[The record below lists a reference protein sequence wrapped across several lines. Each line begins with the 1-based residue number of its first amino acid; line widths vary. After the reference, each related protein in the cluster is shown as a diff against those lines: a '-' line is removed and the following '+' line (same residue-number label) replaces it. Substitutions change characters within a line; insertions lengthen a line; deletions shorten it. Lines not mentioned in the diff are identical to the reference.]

1 MCFNVCYFACFHRFG
16 DIDIDTGVSI
26 GTDVN
31 KYIDIPLRLENCPIC
46 AGKICMFCWLNP
58 TKSISCQSRSH
69 IIKPITHRI
78 SMYWMVNPQNSYF
91 VLLFYHQ
98 ASCCC
103 HMFSPFIRDGGWY
116 LHDGNPPFFPGKE
129 VLYQQIS
136 KPNLAEK
143 YQAAEP
149 AMSPGPME
157 QAVLNPKA
165 GVHPM
170 VFLLVN
176 HG

>member
-1 MCFNVCYFACFHRFG
+1 MCFNVCYFACFHRFR

-58 TKSISCQSRSH
+58 IKSISCQSRSH

-78 SMYWMVNPQNSYF
+78 SMYWMVNPQKSYF

-98 ASCCC
+98 GSCCC
-103 HMFSPFIRDGGWY
+103 QMFSPFIHDGGWY
-116 LHDGNPPFFPGKE
+116 LHKNSPHFSQGKKSSTSRSPSPTWRRNIKR
-129 VLYQQIS
+129 LSPQCHLALWS
-136 KPNLAEK
+136 KRCWIQRLGSPNGF
-143 YQAAEP
+143 
-149 AMSPGPME
+149 SG
-157 QAVLNPKA
+157 
-165 GVHPM
+165 G
-170 VFLLVN
+170 
-176 HG
+176 